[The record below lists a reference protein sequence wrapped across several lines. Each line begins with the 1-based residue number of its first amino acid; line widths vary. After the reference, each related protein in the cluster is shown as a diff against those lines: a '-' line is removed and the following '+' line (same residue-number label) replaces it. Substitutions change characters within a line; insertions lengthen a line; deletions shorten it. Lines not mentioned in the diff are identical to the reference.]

1 MADISPVAAT
11 ALAGFGAV
19 SPLRALVSSPLVGLD
34 SGLGGGLGSGLSP
47 FGGASVVVELSAV
60 GQSLSAAANFQ
71 VSLAGFRP
79 GSAASGVG
87 RNFGD
92 DFASLAAEAQFFV
105 DAFNNLQGNLTSLRA
120 NFGSPTG
127 QALTLPFVA
136 ALNRQA
142 TATVA
147 NGDSDF
153 TRLAQIGISFQA
165 NGAGALPGATLSVDL
180 EALQQAFAQD
190 PAGSFSL
197 LAESARSFES
207 LANDFTTQTG
217 GATLDLANLT
227 RSIAL
232 TQTLSLFGSTLSNTG
247 NGLQGLPGLLL
258 LDALSRGGSGTNQQV
273 AALSQFLLV
282 SSLLE

>member
-1 MADISPVAAT
+1 MADISPVAAS

-19 SPLRALVSSPLVGLD
+19 SPLRALTAAPLLGLD
-34 SGLGGGLGSGLSP
+34 GGLGGGLSP
-47 FGGASVVVELSAV
+47 FGGSSVVVELSAV
-60 GQSLSAAANFQ
+60 GQALSAAANFQ
-71 VSLAGFRP
+71 VGLAGFQP
-79 GSAASGVG
+79 GSADSGIG

-105 DAFNNLQGNLTSLRA
+105 DAFNNLQGNLASLQA
-120 NFGSPTG
+120 SFGASSG

-136 ALNRQA
+136 ALNQQA
-142 TATVA
+142 TAAVD
-147 NGDSDF
+147 NGESDF
-153 TRLAQIGISFQA
+153 TRLAQIGIGFQA
-165 NGAGALPGATLSVDL
+165 NGAGTMLSLDL
-180 EALQQAFAQD
+180 EALQQAFAED
-190 PAGSFSL
+190 PEGSFSL
-197 LAESARSFES
+197 LAASARSFED
-207 LANDFTTQTG
+207 LAGEFTTRTG

-232 TQTLSLFGSTLSNTG
+232 TQTLSLFGNTLTNTG

-258 LDALSRGGSGTNQQV
+258 LDALSRGGSGANQQV

>member
-19 SPLRALVSSPLVGLD
+19 SPLRALVSSPLVGLE
-34 SGLGGGLGSGLSP
+34 SGLGGGLSP

-60 GQSLSAAANFQ
+60 GQALSAAANFQ
-71 VSLAGFRP
+71 ASLAGLQP
-79 GSAASGVG
+79 GSANSGIG
-87 RNFGD
+87 QNFGD

-105 DAFNNLQGNLTSLRA
+105 DAFNNLQGNLASLQA

-127 QALTLPFVA
+127 QALTLPLVA
-136 ALNRQA
+136 ALNQQV
-142 TATVA
+142 TATLA
-147 NGDSDF
+147 NGASDL
-153 TRLAQIGISFQA
+153 TRLARIGISFQP
-165 NGAGALPGATLSVDL
+165 NGAGALPGARLSIDL
-180 EALQQAFAQD
+180 AALQQAFAQD
-190 PAGSFSL
+190 PDGSFSL
-197 LAESARSFES
+197 LAASARSFAD
-207 LANDFTTQTG
+207 LAGDFTTQTG
-217 GATLDLANLT
+217 GVTLDLANLT

-258 LDALSRGGSGTNQQV
+258 LDALSRGGSGTQQQV

>member
-1 MADISPVAAT
+1 MADISSVGAT
-11 ALAGFGAV
+11 ALAGFAAV
-19 SPLRALVSSPLVGLD
+19 SPLRALNSSPLLGLD
-34 SGLGGGLGSGLSP
+34 SGLGGGLSP
-47 FGGASVVVELSAV
+47 FGGASAVVELSSV
-60 GQSLSAAANFQ
+60 GQALSAAASFQ
-71 VSLAGFRP
+71 VSLAGFQP
-79 GSAASGVG
+79 GAADSGVG
-87 RNFGD
+87 QNFGD
-92 DFASLAAEAQFFV
+92 DFASLAAEAQFLV
-105 DAFNNLQGNLTSLRA
+105 DAFNNLQGNLASLQT

-136 ALNRQA
+136 ALNQQA

-147 NGDSDF
+147 NGDSDL

-165 NGAGALPGATLSVDL
+165 DGTGATLSVDL
-180 EALQQAFAQD
+180 GALQQAFAQD
-190 PAGSFSL
+190 PEGSFSL
-197 LAESARSFES
+197 LAASARSFES
-207 LANDFTTQTG
+207 LAGDFTTQTG

-232 TQTLSLFGSTLSNTG
+232 TQTLSLFGNTLSNTG